1 MQWKWNEV
9 RMVERYLRKQLSPR
23 VMQWFQAKQLQD
35 SDFAQSIKWQAQ
47 VYRLVKFAARQDLR
61 KEINKAEKAYFSE

>member
-1 MQWKWNEV
+1 
-9 RMVERYLRKQLSPR
+9 
-23 VMQWFQAKQLQD
+23 MQWFQAKQLQD